1 MHTIFLALG
10 SNVGDKVSNLEQAI
24 LLLEKHVSDIKKA
37 QLYQTKPVGY
47 EQQDNFVN
55 TAVAGQTDLTPEELF
70 LFVKEIEKQ
79 VGRIERFRWG
89 PREIDIDIL
98 FYDDLILKNETLQIP
113 HPRLHERDFVVRP
126 LMDLAPQLRH
136 PILQQTIAELW
147 NLFPLEKRSLL
158 E

>member
-10 SNVGDKVSNLEQAI
+10 SNVGDKVANLEQAI
-24 LLLEKHVSDIKKA
+24 LLLEEHVSGIKKA

-55 TAVAGQTDLTPEELF
+55 TAVAGQTDLSPEELF
-70 LFVKEIEKQ
+70 IFVKQIEKK
-79 VGRIERFRWG
+79 VGRTERFRWG

-113 HPRLHERDFVVRP
+113 HPRLHERDFVLRP
-126 LMDLAPQLRH
+126 LMDLAPQLSH
-136 PILQQTIAELW
+136 PVLKQTIAELW
-147 NLFPLEKRSLL
+147 QLFPAEQRSLL